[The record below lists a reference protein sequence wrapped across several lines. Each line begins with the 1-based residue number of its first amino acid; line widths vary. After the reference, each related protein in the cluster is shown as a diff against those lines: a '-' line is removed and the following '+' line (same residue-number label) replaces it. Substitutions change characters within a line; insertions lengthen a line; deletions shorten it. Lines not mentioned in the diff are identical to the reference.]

1 MSIEIKLKTKKGQK
15 QPELEETDTVIASEI
30 CDVDEINKLY
40 SKKCGNN
47 KEQLKIELENRKDL
61 ALTPTQY
68 EFLYPVLDD
77 PNFNIKIA
85 QKKEFSDTR
94 YDGAIY
100 DVEKYATILKTAEY
114 ELLPQQAFVRNFLSF
129 QTPYNSLLLFHGL
142 GSGKTCSAI
151 GVCEEMRDYLKQM
164 GITKRMIIVASPN
177 VQDNFKL
184 QLFDERKLKEVDGIW
199 TMKGCLGNKLLKEI
213 NPTGMKG
220 LKREKVIQQVKNL
233 INASYSFQGYLQF
246 SNEIVRKSGK
256 TGDTIETKL
265 RNLENEY
272 SDRLIVIDEVHNI
285 RISDDNENKNVAK
298 NLMYLVSVVSNLRL
312 LLLSATPMFNSYKE
326 IVWLLNLMNMN
337 DRRGIISVSDIFD
350 KNGEWQKDK
359 DGKEIGKEFLI
370 RKATGYVSYIRG
382 ENPYTFPFRV
392 YPDRFAPE
400 HTFKSIEEQP
410 NYQINGRRIPSD
422 RKIEKLSIYLNI
434 IGEYQKLGYSYIIDR
449 LRNRSEG
456 IKMTRKGT
464 ERQVAAFT
472 TLKSFGYTDL
482 QIPIEALN
490 IIYPYPGL
498 EELTKGIPE
507 MEYIEDEEKDII
519 DISPTSG
526 KHEKE
531 IIEEIDDVISNGP
544 QIVTSVISTK
554 KSELESEPVVTEG
567 IEADETMFDDVV
579 ELDTRYINK
588 SNRDSFKLKTKSESP
603 HSLVDV
609 VDEDIEL
616 IPAKIQIPIEQTPIE
631 QTPLLKGPSPKELT
645 ELQKEQPIEPT
656 PIPNEPLDETSCM
669 KKCME
674 TCKPDIDKPPL
685 SKYSIPSIKQP
696 NSSFK
701 GSLVPKKKI
710 TESSKGIHII
720 EGETK
725 SQYPS
730 EKNKTPESRIS
741 ELTDITSTADTIS
754 DTISDT
760 NAYTAPKKGGNS
772 KTNSSSPERLHIDPK
787 DLTGIQGLKR
797 VMDYIDTKA
806 PAVKGQFEYKRGVPH
821 VFSNDEIGKYSCK
834 IKTICNY
841 IYNKETGVVSDG
853 IILIYS
859 SYIDAGVIPMALALE
874 EMGFTRYGEK
884 AKPLFK
890 TPPTPLV
897 DVRTMKQPTS
907 KKDFKPARYIMITG
921 DPRISPN
928 NDLDVKAITNNDNIF
943 KEDSD
948 GNIIDQSGQLIKVC
962 IISQAGSEGLDFR
975 AMRQVH
981 ILEPWYNVNRL
992 EQIIGRAV
1000 RNFSHKDL
1008 PFDKRNVQI
1017 FLHGTILENAEEEA
1031 ADLYI
1036 YRISEL
1042 KAVKIG
1048 KVTRLLKQTAVD
1060 CIINHDQTEL
1070 TSNNFDKIEENR
1082 DIKQILSD
1090 HQKLNH
1096 FQIGDI
1102 DNSAT
1107 CDFMKCE
1114 FDCLPNIKIGD
1125 FNENT
1130 DTYNETFMLINS
1142 DKIIQKIK
1150 TLMKMRYFYKKKDL
1164 FNLINTPKTYP
1175 ISQIYA
1181 ALTQII
1187 TDNTEYISDIYGRTG
1202 YLINIGDYYL
1212 FQPSELNYKNI
1223 SIYERS
1229 VPIDYKHNM
1238 IKFEMKTN
1246 LAKQVI
1252 DKRNINEKIVEENME
1267 TKTDYK
1273 GKGIL
1278 DSMFENYN
1286 LSLDTTKVQ
1295 KGNDNWYQH
1304 CGVVIRKLANEDYI
1318 IPAESERER
1327 LEILE
1332 QFLIEHIVDSLMMT
1346 ERVDIL
1352 NYIYSDKN
1360 LEINMKNERLRRFFG
1375 KMKKYLLSKLIVS
1388 KGITGMVIFNGPSRI
1403 DNVNIYILENNKWI
1417 VAQPE
1422 DKRDLQDAILKKY
1435 HLKSNLNQY
1444 VGFIGFETN
1453 KKYMVYKVKDTTNT
1467 RSTGF
1472 RCNQSGKEK
1481 IIQLLNDIDINNTY
1495 ASKVTKEGAL
1505 ELCVR
1510 QELTLRS
1517 FNNQKLDGR
1526 TWFLDTE
1533 TAIINEFEKK
1543 EKVKK

>member
-1 MSIEIKLKTKKGQK
+1 MSVEIKLKTKKGK
-15 QPELEETDTVIASEI
+15 KNSEEEVIESEIASEV
-30 CDVDEINKLY
+30 CDADEINKLY

-47 KEQLKIELENRKDL
+47 KQQLKAELENREELKL
-61 ALTPTQY
+61 HPTEDEY
-68 EFLYPVLDD
+68 LYPILDD
-77 PNFNIKIA
+77 PNFNIKIS

-94 YDGAIY
+94 YDGSIY
-100 DVEKYATILKTAEY
+100 DVEKYSNILKTAEY

-256 TGDTIETKL
+256 TGDSVETKIK
-265 RNLENEY
+265 NLENEY

-359 DGKEIGKEFLI
+359 DEKEIGKEILM

-400 HTFKSIEEQP
+400 HTFNSIEEYP

-422 RKIEKLSIYLNI
+422 RKIEKLSIYLTI
-434 IGEYQKLGYSYIIDR
+434 IGEYQKMGYNYIIDR
-449 LRNRSEG
+449 LRSRGEG
-456 IKMTRKGT
+456 TKMTRRGT
-464 ERQVAAFT
+464 ERKISAFT
-472 TLKSFGYTDL
+472 TLKAFGYTDL

-498 EELTKGIPE
+498 EELAKRIPE
-507 MEYIEDEEKDII
+507 MEYIEDEENAII
-519 DISPTSG
+519 EIAPTSG
-526 KHEKE
+526 KPEKE
-531 IIEEIDDVISNGP
+531 IIEEIDDIISNGP

-554 KSELESEPVVTEG
+554 NSELESEPVVTEG
-567 IEADETMFDDVV
+567 IEADEKMFDKAV
-579 ELDTRYINK
+579 ELDTREINQSRSSESKTRK
-588 SNRDSFKLKTKSESP
+588 SNSP
-603 HSLVDV
+603 NSLVNI
-609 VDEDIEL
+609 VDEDI
-616 IPAKIQIPIEQTPIE
+616 AF
-631 QTPLLKGPSPKELT
+631 
-645 ELQKEQPIEPT
+645 
-656 PIPNEPLDETSCM
+656 
-669 KKCME
+669 
-674 TCKPDIDKPPL
+674 L
-685 SKYSIPSIKQP
+685 SPSIKTPQEVLKSNNKSKEP
-696 NSSFK
+696 SVKSLSSSVSSFK
-701 GSLVPKKKI
+701 GSLIPKKKTSSI
-710 TESSKGIHII
+710 PESNANNSEGLHII

-730 EKNKTPESRIS
+730 VKNNINDQRIFG
-741 ELTDITSTADTIS
+741 LTEVPTSSKLVTSTT
-754 DTISDT
+754 TET
-760 NAYTAPKKGGNS
+760 KKGGDS
-772 KTNSSSPERLHIDPK
+772 KSDSKKGGDSKSDSATPELLHIDPK
-787 DLTGIQGLKR
+787 DLTGGQGLKR
-797 VMDYIDTKA
+797 IMDYIDTKT
-806 PAVKGQFEYKRGVPH
+806 PAVKGQFEYRRGVPH
-821 VFSNDEIGKYSCK
+821 VFNNDEIGKYSSK
-834 IKTICNY
+834 IKTICDY
-841 IYNKETGVVSDG
+841 IYNKDTGKVSEG

-874 EMGFTRYGEK
+874 EIGFTRYGEK

-890 TPPTPLV
+890 TPPTALV
-897 DVRTMKQPTS
+897 DVRTMQPPTS

-928 NDLDVKAITNNDNIF
+928 NDTDVKAITNNDNIF
-943 KEDSD
+943 KEETD
-948 GNIIDQSGQLIKVC
+948 GTITDVSGQIIKVV
-962 IISQAGSEGLDFR
+962 IISQAGSEGLDFKSI
-975 AMRQVH
+975 RQVH
-981 ILEPWYNVNRL
+981 IMEPWYNVNRL
-992 EQIIGRAV
+992 EQIIGRGV

-1008 PFDKRNVQI
+1008 PFTKRNVQI
-1017 FLHGTILENAEEEA
+1017 FLYGTILENAEEEA
-1031 ADLYI
+1031 ADLYV

-1070 TSNNFDKIEENR
+1070 ISTNFDEIEENR
-1082 DIKQILSD
+1082 DIRQILSD
-1090 HQKLNH
+1090 HKELNH

-1114 FDCLPNIKIGD
+1114 FDCLPNIKIED
-1125 FNENT
+1125 SIENT
-1130 DTYNETFMLINS
+1130 DTYNEEFMLINS

-1150 TLMKMRYFYKKKDL
+1150 TLMKIRYFYKKKNL

-1181 ALTQII
+1181 ALTHII
-1187 TDNTEYISDIYGRTG
+1187 TDNTEYISDRYGRTG
-1202 YLINIGDYYL
+1202 YLVNIGDYYL

-1229 VPIDYKHNM
+1229 VPIDYKHN
-1238 IKFEMKTN
+1238 IVKFEIKTN
-1246 LAKQVI
+1246 AIKPVI
-1252 DKRNINEKIVEENME
+1252 DKRNISEKIIEEE
-1267 TKTDYK
+1267 EEEVKTDSEGQK
-1273 GKGIL
+1273 VL
-1278 DSMFENYN
+1278 DTMFANYN
-1286 LSLDTTKVQ
+1286 LTLETTKVQ
-1295 KGNDNWYQH
+1295 RGNDNWYQH
-1304 CGVVIRKLANEDYI
+1304 CGVVFRKLAREDDI
-1318 IPAESERER
+1318 IPADSDQQR

-1332 QFLIEHIVDSLMMT
+1332 QFLIEHIVDSLMMN
-1346 ERVDIL
+1346 EKVDLL
-1352 NYIYSDKN
+1352 NYIYSNEN
-1360 LEINMKNERLRRFFG
+1360 LETKLTNERLKRFFG

-1388 KGITGMVIFNGPSRI
+1388 KGITGIVIFNGPSRI
-1403 DNVNIYILENNKWI
+1403 DNVNIYILQDNKWI
-1417 VAQPE
+1417 VAKPE
-1422 DKRDLQDAILKKY
+1422 DKRDLQNAILKKY

-1453 KKYMVYKVKDTTNT
+1453 KKFMVYKIKDTEND

-1472 RCNQSGKEK
+1472 RCDQSGKEK
-1481 IIQLLNDIDINNTY
+1481 IIKLLNDIETDDKY
-1495 ASKVTKEGAL
+1495 APKVTKDGAF

-1510 QELTLRS
+1510 QEFTLRS
-1517 FNNQKLDGR
+1517 FENQNLDDK

-1533 TAIINEFEKK
+1533 TSIINEFEKK
-1543 EKVKK
+1543 EKGKNK